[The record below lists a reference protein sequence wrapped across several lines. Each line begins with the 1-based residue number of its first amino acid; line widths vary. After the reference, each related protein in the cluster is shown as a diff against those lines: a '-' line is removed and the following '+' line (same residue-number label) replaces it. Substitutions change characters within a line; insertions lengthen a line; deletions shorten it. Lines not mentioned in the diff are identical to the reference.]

1 MRLTRVLVAAVALCV
16 IAAPGVARAG
26 RVVVLDVRAEAE
38 LDDTAGAV
46 TLLLRSAIDGRG
58 RAVVPPPELAK
69 VALPIDQPPALAAG
83 MRALDA
89 ELVIACDVARS
100 GTGLSASIL
109 AVDATGA
116 VRAAGTAAAGEGD
129 AVGLTRAIATV
140 LAPTVAAMLVAGQI
154 KLKLSGREIAVPGQ
168 QAIDA
173 LKTNNS
179 FKPVGVAL
187 RDAPVKRGAAGDF
200 RDGNHCFGPSRLL
213 VIAWVGQ
220 LAAANSEACSSSGGT
235 STARNS
241 RWPSSS
247 RMKKSGANR

>member
-140 LAPTVAAMLVAGQI
+140 LAPTV
-154 KLKLSGREIAVPGQ
+154 
-168 QAIDA
+168 
-173 LKTNNS
+173 T
-179 FKPVGVAL
+179 
-187 RDAPVKRGAAGDF
+187 
-200 RDGNHCFGPSRLL
+200 
-213 VIAWVGQ
+213 
-220 LAAANSEACSSSGGT
+220 
-235 STARNS
+235 
-241 RWPSSS
+241 
-247 RMKKSGANR
+247 